1 MFIGKTNIALHE
13 ATNTSITHINTNLS
27 LIKKD
32 CFFLD
37 TNLANISRNSWEL
50 FK

>member
-27 LIKKD
+27 LIRKD

-37 TNLANISRNSWEL
+37 AMLIFQEIYGNCLS
-50 FK
+50 K